1 PSFIALVLLLSS
13 CTFNAVEQDSKLEN
27 YFHPMVIAAREALS
41 KVPES
46 AIVSAYHPLTA
57 QLARRERIYAFP
69 VPFKR
74 ALYGLDAF
82 AAGDVLPFVDE
93 IEFVVLPTNM
103 DDQMREVWS
112 SVASDFEIAY
122 ANSWWVVFQRKAK

>member
-1 PSFIALVLLLSS
+1 MVL
-13 CTFNAVEQDSKLEN
+13 
-27 YFHPMVIAAREALS
+27 AAQEALS

-69 VPFKR
+69 VPFER

-82 AAGDVLPFVDE
+82 AAGDVLPFVGE
-93 IEFVVLPTNM
+93 IEYVVLPANM
-103 DDQMREVWS
+103 DDQMQAIWS
-112 SVASDFEIAY
+112 PVQSDFEITY
-122 ANSWWVVFQRKAK
+122 ANSWWVVFKQKSK

>member
-1 PSFIALVLLLSS
+1 
-13 CTFNAVEQDSKLEN
+13 
-27 YFHPMVIAAREALS
+27 MVIAAQEALS